1 MEVIRELITCKF
13 CEHRLIDP
21 IVLPCGETICAEHAH
36 PDSSYVKC
44 MLCQNLHEIPEKGF
58 PRNKSIAR
66 SLEMGIDRVMYGK
79 GYSIAI
85 ESIGKLRSAIE
96 SYNEVKNNKELFI
109 YEFFEHL
116 RNKIDAFCEQH
127 KVSFDKMIVEEI
139 RTNLKDYE
147 TACKT
152 NLSRSHFDSVVD
164 AMEELSSLSKTLG
177 ASSTSDDRLWRQI
190 DVKARKKRDEVNVKL
205 DELKHQ
211 LLLNKSNKFI
221 VQNFSQIQKNYGDF
235 DLFRLDDTK
244 KIAELTRKL
253 YTGNYSLQSLYNKKY
268 MCAPDRGQKPLVTYR
283 ERRIYDDAEAFRFV
297 ALENGLTG
305 IQSLSNQNYVLC
317 NLSFELLASATQV
330 EFVNHRFEI
339 VFAFHDTDI
348 IGIRS
353 AANGKYVSVE
363 RGIGR
368 PVLAL
373 ATTFGESEMFKL
385 KKWEKRSD

>member
-1 MEVIRELITCKF
+1 
-13 CEHRLIDP
+13 
-21 IVLPCGETICAEHAH
+21 
-36 PDSSYVKC
+36 
-44 MLCQNLHEIPEKGF
+44 
-58 PRNKSIAR
+58 
-66 SLEMGIDRVMYGK
+66 MGIDRVMYGK

-221 VQNFSQIQKNYGDF
+221 VQNFSQIQKNYG
-235 DLFRLDDTK
+235 
-244 KIAELTRKL
+244 
-253 YTGNYSLQSLYNKKY
+253 
-268 MCAPDRGQKPLVTYR
+268 
-283 ERRIYDDAEAFRFV
+283 
-297 ALENGLTG
+297 
-305 IQSLSNQNYVLC
+305 
-317 NLSFELLASATQV
+317 
-330 EFVNHRFEI
+330 
-339 VFAFHDTDI
+339 
-348 IGIRS
+348 
-353 AANGKYVSVE
+353 
-363 RGIGR
+363 
-368 PVLAL
+368 
-373 ATTFGESEMFKL
+373 
-385 KKWEKRSD
+385 